1 MGRAKSRQDSEEGRA
16 GQGRAGQG
24 RAVAEQGRIEQ

>member
-1 MGRAKSRQDSEEGRA
+1 MVACEVEGRA

-24 RAVAEQGRIEQ
+24 RAGQGRALYHKMH

>member
-1 MGRAKSRQDSEEGRA
+1 MQAGRQAEAGRKAGRA

-24 RAVAEQGRIEQ
+24 RAGQGRAG